1 MAENVLTKRKMFSNR
16 DLFKLF
22 SPLVVEQ
29 FLEYLVGLIASIMA
43 ALVGESAVSGVSL
56 VEFVMALLISIFT
69 ALATGGAVII
79 GQYLGKKQMEK
90 AKDAA
95 NQLVWFAG
103 IMAAIILNLAAE
115 LKGDVYLKKTLKY
128 RFDGKMIKQIVCRI
142 ALSYVFGIYFHMGM
156 LGTWIAMFIDWLVK
170 AVIFIWRYLS
180 GKWTAFQA
188 IK

>member
-1 MAENVLTKRKMFSNR
+1 MAENVLTKRRLFSNL

-79 GQYLGKKQMEK
+79 GQYLGKKRMEK

-95 NQLVWFAG
+95 N
-103 IMAAIILNLAAE
+103 
-115 LKGDVYLKKTLKY
+115 
-128 RFDGKMIKQIVCRI
+128 
-142 ALSYVFGIYFHMGM
+142 
-156 LGTWIAMFIDWLVK
+156 
-170 AVIFIWRYLS
+170 
-180 GKWTAFQA
+180 
-188 IK
+188 